1 MWSLEYVYW
10 QCGGSIMVQFYILRN
25 GMRCMAPETEQRCR
39 DAATSQRTTTPDIC
53 YGSHGN
59 TCVNFF
65 WPVEIFTDLTRKI
78 GNLLCKFAIYCV
90 NFGVNFILQ
99 KFCLCKKMTNMR
111 YATTKYQPLLHH
123 TDPVSSIT
131 SQLDLVCHFFY
142 TGKIFGE

>member
-90 NFGVNFILQ
+90 KFGVNFIHQ
-99 KFCLCKKMTNMR
+99 KFCLCKKNDKYEVCLMIMFLRMMAMVLLLLIMMMVMMMT
-111 YATTKYQPLLHH
+111 T
-123 TDPVSSIT
+123 
-131 SQLDLVCHFFY
+131 
-142 TGKIFGE
+142 